1 MRRFICLVGAIG
13 LSASSIVSCSDDDL
27 IVGPGRGGTGGSS
40 ASGSAGRGGRGGAG
54 GSGGS
59 TAGSNAGGRGGSAA
73 GAAGRAGAAGAAG
86 SISGDDAGSDAGA
99 DEADAGPVLVD
110 AGDAGPIIPCV
121 ETPDC
126 DDANLCTTELCQDQV
141 CIFTPVAIGT
151 ACGDT
156 ATENECTEPDT
167 CDGSGVCLANSEPD
181 GTLCE
186 DGHCNTQGVCDCA
199 VDRVTA
205 IPYNQQWQTTG
216 DSEADFYDECQ
227 LCAGTLDHVVLFT
240 APQTASYRFVVTSGG
255 DAELGVFDGDCSA
268 ALAGATCGADL
279 DAGNEDYADVLDLE
293 IEAGATVTV
302 VVGESCEENGGAGA
316 LSIDLTPDDG

>member
-40 ASGSAGRGGRGGAG
+40 GSGSAGRGGAG

-59 TAGSNAGGRGGSAA
+59 TAGSNAGGSGGSAA

-99 DEADAGPVLVD
+99 DETDAGGPVLVD
-110 AGDAGPIIPCV
+110 AGDAGPIVPCV
-121 ETPDC
+121 TTPDC

-141 CIFTPVAIGT
+141 CVFAPVAIGT
-151 ACGDT
+151 PCGDT
-156 ATENECTEPDT
+156 ATENECTAPDT
-167 CDGSGVCLANSEPD
+167 CDGSGVCLANSEPE

-186 DGHCNTQGVCDCA
+186 DGHCNTQGACDCA

-216 DSEADFYDECQ
+216 DSEADFYDDCQ

-268 ALAGATCGADL
+268 ALADATCGADL
-279 DAGNEDYADVLDLE
+279 DAENEDYADVLDLE

-316 LSIDLTPDDG
+316 LSIDLTPDGG